1 MSGCT
6 ALQSSA
12 SGSQGVAIDSNVS
25 RRSALTLLAAGAA
38 GWALWPYAPRSR
50 RDIPQGRKVVTY
62 WEKWT
67 GPEGD
72 AIQQVVDDFNASQ
85 SRLWVHRVPVND
97 QDSKALVAIGGGD
110 PPDIAGLYSYSV
122 PQYAETGAAI
132 PLADLGFKPDP
143 SAYAPGV
150 WQMLT
155 HQGRQWA
162 GVNTCYTI
170 ALYYNRAH
178 FREAGLDPDK
188 PPRTID
194 QFNDV
199 AQRLTIKGPAGEI
212 TRAGF
217 VHTLPWWWPYMWPSL
232 FGADLYDAANNR
244 SLFDS
249 PACVRAFEWIG
260 SWPAR
265 LGREA
270 LATYIS
276 AFGRSFNGAEDPFLT
291 GRVSMAATGPWIA
304 NFARTY
310 APNLDYAAV
319 PLPVSSEIFDAARP
333 IGLLECD
340 VLMIPRGS
348 PNPEAA
354 MEFLLYTQQPRVQ
367 EQLATAHCKS
377 SPMTAVS
384 PQFMSTHPNRAVAV
398 HDQVAKSSRSVV
410 LPRCRSWK
418 QYAILTQRAFDNVWL
433 GADAKAELAAVNSR
447 VQSLLDREADLRQRR
462 GGRHT

>member
-1 MSGCT
+1 MSSIAPEMTRRGALALLT
-6 ALQSSA
+6 AS
-12 SGSQGVAIDSNVS
+12 
-25 RRSALTLLAAGAA
+25 AA
-38 GWALWPYAPRSR
+38 GWALWPHAPRSR
-50 RDIPQGRKVVTY
+50 RDIPRGRKVVTY

-72 AIQQVVDDFNASQ
+72 AIQRVVDGFNTSQ
-85 SRLWVHRVPVND
+85 DHLWVHRVPVND

-132 PLADLGFKPDP
+132 ALDDLGISPDP
-143 SAYAPGV
+143 AAYAPGV
-150 WQMLT
+150 WAMLT
-155 HQGRQWA
+155 HQGKQWA

-178 FREAGLDPDK
+178 FRDAGLDPDR

-194 QFNDV
+194 EFD
-199 AQRLTIKGPAGEI
+199 AAADRLTIKVPSGEI

-217 VHTLPWWWPYMWPSL
+217 VHTLPWWWPYMWPAL
-232 FGADLYDAANNR
+232 FGGDLYDPGANR

-249 PACVRAFEWIG
+249 PACNRAFEWIG

-265 LGREA
+265 MGREA

-291 GRVSMAATGPWIA
+291 GRVSMAAQGPWMA

-310 APNLDYAAV
+310 APSLDYAAA
-319 PLPVSSEIFDAARP
+319 PLPVAADLYDPARP

-340 VLMIPRGS
+340 VLIIPRGS
-348 PNPEAA
+348 RNAEAA
-354 MEFLLYTQQPRVQ
+354 AEFLRYTQQPHIQ
-367 EQLATAHCKS
+367 EQLAADHCKS
-377 SPMTAVS
+377 SPMTRVS
-384 PQFMSTHPNRAVAV
+384 PSFMSSHPNRAVAV
-398 HDQVAKSSRSVV
+398 HDAIAKSSRALV

-418 QYAILTQRAFDNVWL
+418 QYAILTQRAFDNIWL
-433 GADAKAELAAVNSR
+433 GSAVTPELATVNAH
-447 VQSLLDREADLRQRR
+447 VQTLLDHEAQLRQRR
-462 GGRHT
+462 TS